1 MESFEEKEEDR
12 IVEAFCQESQNS
24 RIQLG
29 MDKKNL
35 LSALQIKKNA
45 FLSVS
50 VIKMKITNTIWW
62 WLNRDFKLEI

>member
-1 MESFEEKEEDR
+1 MESLKEKKEDR
-12 IVEAFCQESQNS
+12 IVKVFFPEPSPM
-24 RIQLG
+24 IQLRTN
-29 MDKKNL
+29 KKNL
-35 LSALQIKKNA
+35 HSALQIKKNA